1 MKKYLTS
8 KFAIVVLMA
17 LFSLSANAY
26 DVEID
31 GIYYNLIAEDSVA
44 EVTSGDNK
52 YTGEIVIPESI
63 PYNDTTYP
71 VTSISERAFYGC
83 IGLTSLT
90 IPNSV
95 TTIGDGAFSYC
106 FGLTSVTIPNSVTSI
121 GDWAFSGCSGLTS
134 ATIPNSVTSI
144 GKEAFWGCSELT
156 DVYCYSTEVPE
167 TSRDAFMECYIY
179 QTLHVPESALDN
191 YKAREPW
198 NQFGYI
204 VPLTERETD
213 IKQIDANADASISN
227 IFTLDGKPI
236 DTLQKGV
243 NIIRNGKEVKKVF
256 VK

>member
-1 MKKYLTS
+1 M
-8 KFAIVVLMA
+8 
-17 LFSLSANAY
+17 
-26 DVEID
+26 
-31 GIYYNLIAEDSVA
+31 
-44 EVTSGDNK
+44 
-52 YTGEIVIPESI
+52 
-63 PYNDTTYP
+63 
-71 VTSISERAFYGC
+71 
-83 IGLTSLT
+83 
-90 IPNSV
+90 
-95 TTIGDGAFSYC
+95 
-106 FGLTSVTIPNSVTSI
+106 
-121 GDWAFSGCSGLTS
+121 TS